1 MERPGVLTAP
11 YKPGPDGQLRP
22 YLLLT
27 LLGVKR
33 GLEVDILGLVDTGA
47 DRSVLPIDYAEE
59 LGYTVDD
66 LEPREVSQVEG
77 SASAWVAKRPCQA
90 FVDGLPHIKFEVEP
104 LFVAGLNALWGRA
117 DLMMNFTVSVSEKD
131 KELTLHPNGDA
142 GSGAP
147 GCLS

>member
-1 MERPGVLTAP
+1 MEDHGGLVAP
-11 YKPGPDGQLRP
+11 YKRGPDGQWRP

-27 LLGVKR
+27 LLGVKS

-47 DRSVLPIDYAEE
+47 DRSVLPIDYAQE

-77 SASAWVAKRPCQA
+77 SASAWVARKPCQA
-90 FVDGLPHIKFEVEP
+90 FVDGLPHIRFEIEP

-117 DLMMNFTVSVSEKD
+117 DLMMNFTISVSEKG
-131 KELTLHPNGDA
+131 KELTLQPIG
-142 GSGAP
+142 
-147 GCLS
+147 